1 MPLLKPL
8 LKPLLIALALSLPLA
23 AVAMEPVDL
32 NSASAETL
40 AITMEGVGLQKAQ
53 AIVAYRAQ
61 HGPFSTVEDI
71 TAVRGIG
78 PATLEKNRAKLMVGA
93 TE

>member
-1 MPLLKPL
+1 MTFI
-8 LKPLLIALALSLPLA
+8 KPLLIALALSLPLT

-32 NSASAETL
+32 NAASAETL
-40 AITMEGVGLQKAQ
+40 AATMEGVGLQKAQ
-53 AIVAYRAQ
+53 AIVAYRDQ
-61 HGPFSTVEDI
+61 HGPFGSVDEI

-78 PATLEKNRAKLMVGA
+78 PATLEKNRSKLVIET

>member
-1 MPLLKPL
+1 MTKF
-8 LKPLLIALALSLPLA
+8 KNALSLPLA

-32 NSASAETL
+32 NAASPETL
-40 AITMEGVGLQKAQ
+40 AATMQGVGLEKAQ
-53 AIVAYRAQ
+53 AIVAYRDQ
-61 HGPFSTVEDI
+61 HGPFVSVEEI

-78 PATLEKNRAKLMVGA
+78 SATLEKNRSKLVVGT